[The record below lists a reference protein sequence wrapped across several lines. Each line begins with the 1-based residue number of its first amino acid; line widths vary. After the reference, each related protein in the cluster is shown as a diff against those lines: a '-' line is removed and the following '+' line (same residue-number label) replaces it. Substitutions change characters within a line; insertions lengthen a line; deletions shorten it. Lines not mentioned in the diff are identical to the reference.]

1 MRDANGAGL
10 AATQI
15 AVPLRVCVIEVN
27 KNPRYPYKPDI
38 PLTVIINPKIT
49 FLTEKRINVYEGC
62 LSVPNL
68 RGQVDRCPE
77 ILVEGFDRNG
87 RSLKF
92 ISNGISAGTFQHEFD
107 HLDGLI
113 FTDRMKDFSSLTTID
128 EFVANY
134 EDDFKNQV
142 INIVSLYG
150 A

>member
-1 MRDANGAGL
+1 M
-10 AATQI
+10 
-15 AVPLRVCVIEVN
+15 
-27 KNPRYPYKPDI
+27 
-38 PLTVIINPKIT
+38 
-49 FLTEKRINVYEGC
+49 
-62 LSVPNL
+62 
-68 RGQVDRCPE
+68 DRCPE
-77 ILVEGFDRNG
+77 ILVEGYDHKG
-87 RSLKF
+87 KSLKF
-92 ISNGISAGTFQHEFD
+92 ISKGISAGTFQHEFD